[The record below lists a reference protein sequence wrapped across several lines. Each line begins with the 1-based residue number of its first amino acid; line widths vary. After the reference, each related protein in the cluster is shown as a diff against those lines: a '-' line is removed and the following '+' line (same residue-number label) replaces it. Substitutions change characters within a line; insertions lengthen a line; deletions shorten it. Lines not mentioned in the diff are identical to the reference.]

1 MRPDANALRSV
12 LTIASWPMRSSKVC
26 GRYLRASTTYG
37 FAAPAA
43 GRVSLSDFFF
53 AMSLP

>member
-1 MRPDANALRSV
+1 MRPDAKALRSV
-12 LTIASWPMRSSKVC
+12 LTIASWPMRSSKLC

-37 FAAPAA
+37 FAAPEE
-43 GRVSLSDFFF
+43 VSLSDFFF